1 MATIFTRW
9 FRRNFSSPAT
19 IVLSMLLI
27 VGFFV
32 ILTVGDILA
41 PILWALVFA
50 YLLEWLVSA
59 LQKKGVPR
67 LWSVV
72 IVFAGFIGMALVV
85 FFGLIPLVWEQG
97 AKLVAELPNI
107 MTKVRESILELPEK
121 YPNLVNA
128 EQVSALFSSLNNELA
143 KWGEAILTASVSSL
157 MSVATVMVYIIL
169 VPLLVFFFLKD
180 RNTIIDWCTQWLP
193 QERHLAESVWSEVNR
208 QIGNYIRG
216 KVLEIVIVGTS
227 SYIAFLI
234 MGLNYALL
242 LGVCVGLSVLIPY
255 IGAALVTIPVALI
268 AFFQWGFTHDFYIM
282 LVIYFIIQ
290 ILDGNLLVPLIFSE
304 AVNLHPVAIIGSI
317 LLFGGLWGFWG
328 VFFAIPLAI
337 LVNAVLSALKGH
349 KIQLEKEE
357 QEEEIGKQ
365 KVLSS
370 PEPAEES

>member
-1 MATIFTRW
+1 MTTIFTRW
-9 FRRNFSSPAT
+9 FKRNFSSPAT

-27 VGFFV
+27 VGFFI

-50 YLLEWLVSA
+50 YLLESVVSIMRR
-59 LQKKGVPR
+59 KGVPR
-67 LWSVV
+67 IWAVLV
-72 IVFAGFIGMALVV
+72 VFAGFIGLALIIL
-85 FFGLIPLVWEQG
+85 FGLIPLIWEQG
-97 AKLVAELPNI
+97 AKLFAELPNI

-121 YPNLVNA
+121 YPNFVST
-128 EQVSALFSSLNNELA
+128 EQVSAFFASLNSELA

-157 MSVATVMVYIIL
+157 MSVATLMVYIIL

-180 RNTIIDWCTQWLP
+180 RRQIISWCTQWLP
-193 QERHLAESVWSEVNR
+193 QERHLAEAVWSEVNQ

-216 KVLEIVIVGTS
+216 KVLEIVIVGTA

-268 AFFQWGFTHDFYIM
+268 AFFQWGFTHDFYILM
-282 LVIYFIIQ
+282 IVYLIIQ

-349 KIQLEKEE
+349 KLQLHDEGQSNESPV
-357 QEEEIGKQ
+357 Q
-365 KVLSS
+365 KSLEA
-370 PEPAEES
+370 PEPAESE

>member
-1 MATIFTRW
+1 MTTIFTRW
-9 FRRNFSSPAT
+9 FKRNFSSPAT

-27 VGFFV
+27 VGFFI

-50 YLLEWLVSA
+50 YLLESVVSV
-59 LQKKGVPR
+59 LRRKGVPR
-67 LWSVV
+67 IWAVLL
-72 IVFAGFIGMALVV
+72 VFAGFIGLVLIV
-85 FFGLIPLVWEQG
+85 VFGLIPLVWEQG

-121 YPNLVNA
+121 YPNFVST
-128 EQVSALFSSLNNELA
+128 EQVSAFFANLNSELA
-143 KWGEAILTASVSSL
+143 KWGEAILSASVSSL

-180 RNTIIDWCTQWLP
+180 RRQIISWCTQWLP
-193 QERHLAESVWSEVNR
+193 QERHLAEAVWSEVNQ

-216 KVLEIVIVGTS
+216 KVLEIVIVGTA

-268 AFFQWGFTHDFYIM
+268 AFFQWGFTHDFYI
-282 LVIYFIIQ
+282 LIVVYLIIQ

-337 LVNAVLSALKGH
+337 LVNAVLSALKDH
-349 KIQLEKEE
+349 KIQLEKEK
-357 QEEEIGKQ
+357 QKEELGEQ
-365 KVLSS
+365 KVLGS
-370 PEPAEES
+370 PEPTEES

>member
-1 MATIFTRW
+1 MTTIFTRW
-9 FRRNFSSPAT
+9 FKRNFSSPAT

-27 VGFFV
+27 VGFFI

-50 YLLEWLVSA
+50 YLLESVVSVMRR
-59 LQKKGVPR
+59 KGVPR
-67 LWSVV
+67 IWAVLVV
-72 IVFAGFIGMALVV
+72 FSGFIGLALIIL
-85 FFGLIPLVWEQG
+85 FGLIPLVWEQG
-97 AKLVAELPNI
+97 AKLFAELPNI

-121 YPNLVNA
+121 YPNFVST
-128 EQVSALFSSLNNELA
+128 EQVSAFFASLNSELA

-157 MSVATVMVYIIL
+157 MSVATLMVYIIL

-180 RNTIIDWCTQWLP
+180 RRQIIGWCTQWLP
-193 QERHLAESVWSEVNR
+193 QERHLAEAVWSEVNQ

-216 KVLEIVIVGTS
+216 KVLEIVIVGTA

-268 AFFQWGFTHDFYIM
+268 AFFQWGFTHDFYILM
-282 LVIYFIIQ
+282 VIYLIIQ

-349 KIQLEKEE
+349 KLQLYDE
-357 QEEEIGKQ
+357 QQSNDSPVQ
-365 KVLSS
+365 KSLEA
-370 PEPAEES
+370 PEPTEDN

>member
-9 FRRNFSSPAT
+9 FKRNFSSPAT

-27 VGFFV
+27 VGFFI

-50 YLLEWLVSA
+50 YLLESVVSVMR
-59 LQKKGVPR
+59 KKGVPR
-67 LWSVV
+67 IWAVLV
-72 IVFAGFIGMALVV
+72 VFAGFIGLALVIL
-85 FFGLIPLVWEQG
+85 FGLIPLVWEQG
-97 AKLVAELPNI
+97 AKLFAELPNI

-121 YPNLVNA
+121 YPNFVST
-128 EQVSALFSSLNNELA
+128 EQVSAFFASLNNELA
-143 KWGEAILTASVSSL
+143 KWGEAILTGTVSSL
-157 MSVATVMVYIIL
+157 MSVATLMVYIIL

-180 RNTIIDWCTQWLP
+180 RRQIISWCTQWLP
-193 QERHLAESVWSEVNR
+193 QERHLAEAVWSEVNQ

-216 KVLEIVIVGTS
+216 KVLEIVIVGTT

-268 AFFQWGFTHDFYIM
+268 AFFQWGFTHDFYILM
-282 LVIYFIIQ
+282 IVYLIIQ

-349 KIQLEKEE
+349 KLQLDSDQQNTGNPVQKSLEAPAPSEE
-357 QEEEIGKQ
+357 Q
-365 KVLSS
+365 
-370 PEPAEES
+370 

>member
-1 MATIFTRW
+1 MTTIFTRW
-9 FRRNFSSPAT
+9 FKRNFSSPAT

-27 VGFFV
+27 VGFFI

-50 YLLEWLVSA
+50 YLLESVVSV
-59 LQKKGVPR
+59 LRRKGVPR
-67 LWSVV
+67 IWAVLL
-72 IVFAGFIGMALVV
+72 VFAGFIGLVLIV
-85 FFGLIPLVWEQG
+85 VFGLIPLVWEQG

-121 YPNLVNA
+121 YPNFVST
-128 EQVSALFSSLNNELA
+128 EQVSAFFANLNSELA
-143 KWGEAILTASVSSL
+143 KWGEAILSASVSSL

-180 RNTIIDWCTQWLP
+180 RRQIISWCTQWLP
-193 QERHLAESVWSEVNR
+193 QERHLAEAVWSEVNQ

-216 KVLEIVIVGTS
+216 KVLEIVIVGTA
-227 SYIAFLI
+227 SYIAFLF

-268 AFFQWGFTHDFYIM
+268 AFFQWGFTHDFYI
-282 LVIYFIIQ
+282 LIVVYLIIQ

-357 QEEEIGKQ
+357 QEEELGEQ
-365 KVLSS
+365 KVLDS
-370 PEPAEES
+370 PEPTEES

>member
-1 MATIFTRW
+1 MTTIFTRW
-9 FRRNFSSPAT
+9 FKRNFSSPAT

-27 VGFFV
+27 VGFFI

-50 YLLEWLVSA
+50 YLLESVVSIMRR
-59 LQKKGVPR
+59 KGVPR
-67 LWSVV
+67 IWAVLVV
-72 IVFAGFIGMALVV
+72 FSGFIGLALIIL
-85 FFGLIPLVWEQG
+85 FGLIPLVWEQG
-97 AKLVAELPNI
+97 AKLFAELPNI

-121 YPNLVNA
+121 YPNFVST
-128 EQVSALFSSLNNELA
+128 EQVSAFFASLNSELA

-157 MSVATVMVYIIL
+157 MSVATLMVYIIL

-180 RNTIIDWCTQWLP
+180 RRQIISWCTQWLP
-193 QERHLAESVWSEVNR
+193 QERHLAEAVWSEVNQ

-216 KVLEIVIVGTS
+216 KVLEIVIVGTT

-268 AFFQWGFTHDFYIM
+268 AFFQWGFTHDFYILM
-282 LVIYFIIQ
+282 VIYLIIQ

-349 KIQLEKEE
+349 KLQLHDEE
-357 QEEEIGKQ
+357 QSNESPVQ
-365 KVLSS
+365 KSLEA
-370 PEPAEES
+370 PEPAESD

>member
-1 MATIFTRW
+1 MTTIFTRW
-9 FRRNFSSPAT
+9 FKRNFSSPAT

-27 VGFFV
+27 VGFV
-32 ILTVGDILA
+32 IILTVGDILA

-50 YLLEWLVSA
+50 YLLESVVSVMR
-59 LQKKGVPR
+59 KKGVPR
-67 LWSVV
+67 IWAVLV
-72 IVFAGFIGMALVV
+72 VFAGFIGLALVTL
-85 FFGLIPLVWEQG
+85 FGLIPLVWEQG
-97 AKLVAELPNI
+97 AKLFAELPNI

-121 YPNLVNA
+121 YPNFVST
-128 EQVSALFSSLNNELA
+128 EQVSAFFASLNNELA
-143 KWGEAILTASVSSL
+143 NWGEAILTGTVSSL
-157 MSVATVMVYIIL
+157 MSVATLMVYIIL

-180 RNTIIDWCTQWLP
+180 RRQIISWCTQWLP
-193 QERHLAESVWSEVNR
+193 QERHLAEAVWSEVNQ

-268 AFFQWGFTHDFYIM
+268 AFFQWGFTHDFYILM
-282 LVIYFIIQ
+282 IVYLIIQ

-349 KIQLEKEE
+349 KLQLNDEGQSNESPV
-357 QEEEIGKQ
+357 Q
-365 KVLSS
+365 KSLEA
-370 PEPAEES
+370 PEPAESE